1 MEICIWRKFM
11 QEFNTE
17 KEIKEYIEE
26 KIDSIQ
32 LLDECRLYREE
43 QYQITEEV
51 MKARNSTEWIIR
63 INKVIKNFAYAIIQ
77 SYEYA
82 KKMKSPLEETENSQ
96 MYSYYLEDAVYRDI
110 VLWDL
115 LRQYLNELY
124 ECGFDLKEEI
134 SIFTFLKKS
143 FVKRRIGN
151 KNVEELKKY
160 LESTEHQEVRK
171 NLRNQFT
178 HSLDGTSSYIFHRVN
193 DSGKLQA
200 NMENVF
206 PNHPYENIVYVL
218 DDVKKYLEFAEF
230 YVNKLRKFVVD
241 NVILVTIKCNMKC
254 GEVKSDDQLWSINIL
269 KEKAEQ
275 ILVPCEVVCEYA
287 IEYEGNKVCKPICLT
302 YCRINENIQETKMDL
317 RMNYK
322 EMEEKFMKNL

>member
-1 MEICIWRKFM
+1 M
-11 QEFNTE
+11 QEFNTD
-17 KEIKEYIEE
+17 KEIKEYIEGV
-26 KIDSIQ
+26 IDSIQ

-51 MKARNSTEWIIR
+51 MQARNSTEWIIR
-63 INKVIKNFAYAIIQ
+63 INKVIKNFTYAIIH

-82 KKMKSPLEETENSQ
+82 KKMESPLEETENSQ

-115 LRQYLNELY
+115 LRQYLNEFY
-124 ECGFDLKEEI
+124 QCGFGLKKEI
-134 SIFTFLKKS
+134 SIFAFLKKS
-143 FVKRRIGN
+143 FVKRKIGN
-151 KNVEELKKY
+151 KNVEEIKKY
-160 LESTEHQEVRK
+160 LESKEHQEVRDK
-171 NLRNQFT
+171 LRNQFT
-178 HSLDGTSSYIFHRVN
+178 HSLDGTSSYIFHRVS

-200 NMENVF
+200 DMENVF

-230 YVNKLRKFVVD
+230 HVNKLREFVEE
-241 NVILVTIKCNMKC
+241 NNILVTINCNMKC
-254 GEVKSDDQLWSINIL
+254 GKVKGDDQLWSINIL

-275 ILVPCEVVCEYA
+275 ILVPCEVPCEHA

-302 YCRINENIQETKMDL
+302 YCRINENTHETKMDL
-317 RMNYK
+317 HMNYK
-322 EMEEKFMKNL
+322 EMEEKFMKIRSEI